1 MRLQLL
7 VPLVLAIGAG
17 AALAADPGPASPP
30 QSVSVS
36 ASSPEPEP
44 ELRRFTCHQES
55 DLGSMRMHRVCTKV
69 PTEAERVQVQDA
81 IRNGLPNNNLTHPAI
96 GDPSYRLMGQPI
108 RGVPQDR

>member
-17 AALAADPGPASPP
+17 AALAADPEPASPP

-36 ASSPEPEP
+36 ASSPEP

-69 PTEAERVQVQDA
+69 PTDAERVQVQDA